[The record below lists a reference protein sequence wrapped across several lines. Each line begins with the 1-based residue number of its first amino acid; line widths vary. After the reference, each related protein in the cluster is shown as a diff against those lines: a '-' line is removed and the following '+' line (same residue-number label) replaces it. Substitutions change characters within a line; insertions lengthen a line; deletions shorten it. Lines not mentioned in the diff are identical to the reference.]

1 MTAGMPCLHAP
12 LAPTEHNAKCFIVER
27 GKGKSKGAQD
37 HEERTTVRGGRPRQ
51 KNTFSQEPEE
61 TFACVSIKPYVG
73 HATIFNR
80 LKSLFLSL
88 WEGTCVESL
97 SVY

>member
-1 MTAGMPCLHAP
+1 M
-12 LAPTEHNAKCFIVER
+12 
-27 GKGKSKGAQD
+27 
-37 HEERTTVRGGRPRQ
+37 RGGRPRQ

-61 TFACVSIKPYVG
+61 TFACVSIEPYVG
-73 HATIFNR
+73 QGTIYNS

-88 WEGTCVESL
+88 WEGTRVKSL